1 MDAKPAWPPLA
12 RISIGIL
19 LFALAAAALSIF
31 SQKTAAPE
39 ATFRTLT
46 GESIR
51 ISELRGKVLLVNFWA
66 TRCAVCIKEMPQ
78 IAETHRKFARRGF
91 ETIAVAMSHDPA
103 NHVIA
108 YAEQAALPFR
118 VALDPQGEVAAG
130 FGGVHLTPTTFL
142 IDKRGRIAR
151 QYVGQPDLAGLH
163 ALVDEL
169 LKEAA

>member
-1 MDAKPAWPPLA
+1 MDAKPAWPPPA
-12 RISIGIL
+12 RISIGAL
-19 LFALAAAALSIF
+19 LFALAAAALFIF

-51 ISELRGKVLLVNFWA
+51 TSELRGKVLLVNFWA
-66 TRCAVCIKEMPQ
+66 TSCAVCIKEMPQ
-78 IAETHRKFARRGF
+78 IAETHRKFAPRGF
-91 ETIAVAMSHDPA
+91 ETIAVAMSYDPA
-103 NHVIA
+103 NYVIA
-108 YAEQAALPFR
+108 YAGKAALPFR

-142 IDKRGRIAR
+142 IDKRGRIVR
-151 QYVGQPDLAGLH
+151 QYVGKPDFAGLH